1 LKTARMALALTAVVK
16 HESSPVASVP
26 AERVMTSN
34 RRVGLLVGLVRRR
47 VRRCHRLLCFR
58 LLQKHMVELLVY
70 FVQTHL
76 RRHRPVCSR
85 LLLKHKVEPLLCSCR
100 HHRRQRL
107 LLFPPSLNL
116 RRPPHGAARR
126 TKKNAPRGASSSC
139 VASGAASGACTSPLL
154 LPSPFRTPCSSSAHM
169 ITGTRRSVRKSRR
182 IGRQTSLQALL
193 LSRES
198 PRRFSEAR
206 YYTARTSSTR

>member
-1 LKTARMALALTAVVK
+1 MALALTTVVK
-16 HESSPVASVP
+16 HESSPVVSEPV
-26 AERVMTSN
+26 ERTMTSN
-34 RRVGLLVGLVRRR
+34 RSVGLLVGLVRRR
-47 VRRCHRLLCFR
+47 FRRCHRFLCFR
-58 LLQKHMVELLVY
+58 HLQKHMVELLVY
-70 FVQTHL
+70 FVQSRL
-76 RRHRPVCSR
+76 RQLHRPVCSS
-85 LLLKHKVEPLLCSCR
+85 LLPKHKVEPLLCSCR
-100 HHRRQRL
+100 HHRRLRL
-107 LLFPPSLNL
+107 LLFPPSLTL
-116 RRPPHGAARR
+116 RPPPHGAARR

-169 ITGTRRSVRKSRR
+169 ITGTRRSFRKSRH